1 MIKPRLEE
9 HDDNLGSR
17 CGAFVL
23 TRFIAAGGFSRVY
36 RGEHE
41 ATRKVAAIKVLDTI
55 QAKRKDAEARFLRES
70 KLMAAIEHPNIV
82 RFVDAGVSRD
92 KLWLAMELLDGQTL
106 RDHLAESHEG
116 RLTETEALRIA
127 YEAACG
133 IAHAQRIGAIHR
145 DIKPENI
152 FIIKT
157 SEVKVLDFGIAK
169 LYGWGIQSTNRL
181 RDGVL
186 GTPSYMSPEQ
196 ISGGQVGFPSD
207 VFQLGLVLYEMLS
220 GRYAFSDESGGIPS
234 PKDLCLLLSHGTP
247 PPLAAG
253 AVSPAVAQLLT
264 QALEKEPGDRFPTMA
279 AFAETLWD
287 VLVDLREQEAALGV
301 ALDHRNPASSEGRP
315 LGSEARRVYAPMQTP
330 PSERPPAIP
339 SKSVR
344 LRSDLVRAAAKTEGV
359 SAPPPSRSFLRLVVT
374 ERMDSPAPSGSGE
387 ERSTLPAAAPRPGR
401 APRWLPMPGAVPPE
415 RTRELSASSIEP
427 VVTAGAPLKQTTKRR
442 APPPVPRA
450 PLGHRVRAWLSQHVE
465 GLPTWLRWMMAA
477 SASSTLVLIVYY
489 WVLPRVAPEGP
500 AHEAT
505 RPPAL
510 SASTAQAPI
519 PPVEA
524 AAPSSLAV
532 PMASASSSA
541 APSAPLSPA
550 APPAKASAAPALP
563 RPARPAP
570 PLATATA
577 KKPPAAPPSR
587 GSEDIF

>member
-9 HDDNLGSR
+9 HDDNLGTR

-36 RGEHE
+36 CGLHE

-116 RLTETEALRIA
+116 RLAETEALRIA

-181 RDGVL
+181 KDGVL

-234 PKDLCLLLSHGTP
+234 PRDLCLLLSHGTP
-247 PPLAAG
+247 PPLPEG
-253 AVSPAVAQLLT
+253 AVSPAVARLLT

-287 VLVDLREQEAALGV
+287 VLVDLREEEAALGV
-301 ALDHRNPASSEGRP
+301 AVDHRNPASSEGRP
-315 LGSEARRVYAPMQTP
+315 LGPEARRVYAPMQTP

-339 SKSVR
+339 SESVR
-344 LRSDLVRAAAKTEGV
+344 LRSDLMHASAKTERV
-359 SAPPPSRSFLRLVVT
+359 TPPPPSRSFLRLVVT
-374 ERMDSPAPSGSGE
+374 ERMDSPASSGPGE
-387 ERSTLPAAAPRPGR
+387 DRGTLPAAAPRPGR
-401 APRWLPMPGAVPPE
+401 APHWLPMPGAALPE
-415 RTRELSASSIEP
+415 RTRELPASSLEP
-427 VVTAGAPLKQTTKRR
+427 MVADAAALKLTTKRR
-442 APPPVPRA
+442 VPPPVPQAPFAHRA
-450 PLGHRVRAWLSQHVE
+450 RAWLSE
-465 GLPTWLRWMMAA
+465 RAEETPTWLRWMMAA
-477 SASSTLVLIVYY
+477 SASSTLVIL
-489 WVLPRVAPEGP
+489 LHAGLSPSFAPMGP
-500 AHEAT
+500 AHEA
-505 RPPAL
+505 
-510 SASTAQAPI
+510 PI
-519 PPVEA
+519 PPVVSASKMQAPVSPVDTVSPVETA
-524 AAPSSLAV
+524 VPSSIAGPL
-532 PMASASSSA
+532 ASAS
-541 APSAPLSPA
+541 PSPA
-550 APPAKASAAPALP
+550 LAPPVKVSAAPALP
-563 RPARPAP
+563 RPARPAAP
-570 PLATATA
+570 PIATATA
-577 KKPPAAPPSR
+577 KRPPSAPPSG
-587 GSEDIF
+587 GSQDIF